1 MYFKEEFIKI
11 KEIGYTE
18 LEKEFKLIEENLNEK
33 KYLFK
38 TLNILDRLQDYLDNT
53 IDKSIFEEVK
63 YIQFVKEYD
72 YDYGDNLTKFEFL
85 DINKMEMSYLRH
97 FYFPKELNIIKS
109 LFEANL
115 LLPNNFS
122 NNNLIKD
129 KIVAIP
135 FDNDLPNKLKQYLLN
150 DKFLSIISYNKLNE
164 ELPDFNTNNKKH
176 KL

>member
-1 MYFKEEFIKI
+1 MYKTLFSFIA
-11 KEIGYTE
+11 
-18 LEKEFKLIEENLNEK
+18 
-33 KYLFK
+33 FK

-85 DINKMEMSYLRH
+85 DINKMEMSYLRHFYFPDINKMEMSYLRH